1 MRLKPVLAGV
11 AAVGAALLAG
21 VAVFLYTLDFDRYRD
36 VVADQAKALTGRD
49 LKIGGKLQLD
59 LFAAAPALVA
69 ENVTLAN
76 TPWGTRPEML
86 RAKRVELQVRLMPL
100 LSGRLEIVRLILVE
114 PDLLLE
120 TDRSGRPNWRFEP
133 AGTGAAPGAPAAPA
147 EGSSELPSVEDLRL
161 EQATIAYRD
170 GASGS
175 TGTLR
180 LKDATLKAAGVAS
193 PIALAIH
200 GALDDKPVDILGS
213 VGPLAVL
220 MSGHSYP
227 AKFEGRFG
235 NSDVAGTLEAELGR
249 TPIRFK
255 GALSSKT
262 LDLADLGS
270 GGAGAGKGGARG
282 GKLFDPAPL
291 DLGVLKS
298 LAGELTYNLDR
309 LVGVAPELTNIRAK
323 ATIKDGVL
331 TLAPIGASVADG
343 VFDGQ
348 LTMDVRGTV
357 PQATL
362 KGTLKGAALATLTK
376 AAAGSTLIS
385 APLDIEL
392 DATGGGASLAAIM
405 AALSG
410 HVTATVGSG
419 PVHSDFYAV
428 LSTSPLSAV
437 NPLGVGEGPPRLNC
451 IVARFDFAGGR
462 GQSRVLLADST
473 RTTVLGRGVV
483 LLGDEYVD
491 ILLVPSTK
499 QVSAASVASLVPVR
513 LRGPLANPS
522 FAPDP
527 GQAAMETAKSIIGLA
542 ELPLNIVGSVLGFGR
557 ITGRGGGDTCAAA
570 IARAG
575 GAAPAGTGQSAP
587 ARRDG
592 GGFLDRL
599 NPFGR

>member
-1 MRLKPVLAGV
+1 
-11 AAVGAALLAG
+11 
-21 VAVFLYTLDFDRYRD
+21 
-36 VVADQAKALTGRD
+36 
-49 LKIGGKLQLD
+49 
-59 LFAAAPALVA
+59 
-69 ENVTLAN
+69 
-76 TPWGTRPEML
+76 
-86 RAKRVELQVRLMPL
+86 
-100 LSGRLEIVRLILVE
+100 
-114 PDLLLE
+114 
-120 TDRSGRPNWRFEP
+120 
-133 AGTGAAPGAPAAPA
+133 
-147 EGSSELPSVEDLRL
+147 
-161 EQATIAYRD
+161 
-170 GASGS
+170 
-175 TGTLR
+175 
-180 LKDATLKAAGVAS
+180 
-193 PIALAIH
+193 
-200 GALDDKPVDILGS
+200 
-213 VGPLAVL
+213 
-220 MSGHSYP
+220 
-227 AKFEGRFG
+227 
-235 NSDVAGTLEAELGR
+235 
-249 TPIRFK
+249 
-255 GALSSKT
+255 
-262 LDLADLGS
+262 
-270 GGAGAGKGGARG
+270 
-282 GKLFDPAPL
+282 
-291 DLGVLKS
+291 
-298 LAGELTYNLDR
+298 
-309 LVGVAPELTNIRAK
+309 
-323 ATIKDGVL
+323 
-331 TLAPIGASVADG
+331 
-343 VFDGQ
+343 
-348 LTMDVRGTV
+348 
-357 PQATL
+357 
-362 KGTLKGAALATLTK
+362 
-376 AAAGSTLIS
+376 
-385 APLDIEL
+385 
-392 DATGGGASLAAIM
+392 M

-491 ILLVPSTK
+491 ILFVPSTK

>member
-1 MRLKPVLAGV
+1 MRLKRVLAGV
-11 AAVGAALLAG
+11 AAVGALLLVG

-49 LKIGGKLQLD
+49 LRIGGKLQLD

-69 ENVTLAN
+69 EDVTLAN
-76 TPWGTRPEML
+76 APWGTRPDML
-86 RAKRVELQVRLMPL
+86 RVKRLELQVRLGPL

-120 TDRSGRPNWRFEP
+120 TDRGGRPNWRFEP
-133 AGTGAAPGAPAAPA
+133 AGAGAAPATTADVSA
-147 EGSSELPSVEDLRL
+147 ELPSVEDLRL
-161 EQATIAYRD
+161 ERAAIAYRD

-175 TGTLR
+175 MGTLR
-180 LKDATLKAAGVAS
+180 LKEATLKAAGVAS
-193 PIALAIH
+193 PIALAVH
-200 GALDDKPVDILGS
+200 GALDGRPVDISGS
-213 VGPLAVL
+213 FGPIASL
-220 MSGHSYP
+220 MAGRAYP

-235 NSDVAGTLEAELGR
+235 NSDIGGTLEADLGHA
-249 TPIRFK
+249 PIRIK

-262 LDLADLGS
+262 LDLADLGGS
-270 GGAGAGKGGARG
+270 GRSGASGRARR
-282 GKLFDPAPL
+282 GKLFDPTPL
-291 DLGVLKS
+291 DLGFLKS

-309 LVGVAPELTNIRAK
+309 LVGVAPALTNLRAK
-323 ATIKDGVL
+323 AVIRDGVL
-331 TLAPIGASVADG
+331 TLAPLGASVADG

-348 LTMDVRGTV
+348 LTLDGRGT
-357 PQATL
+357 PPLAAL
-362 KGTLKGAALATLTK
+362 KGTLKGAAVATVTK
-376 AAAGSTLIS
+376 AVAGSVLIS
-385 APLDIEL
+385 APLDIEIN
-392 DATGGGASLAAIM
+392 ATGSGASVAAIM

-410 HVTATVGSG
+410 HVTATVGPG

-437 NPLGVGEGPPRLNC
+437 NPLGAGEGPPRLNC

-473 RTTVLGRGVV
+473 RSTVLGRGVV
-483 LLGDEYVD
+483 SLGDEYVD
-491 ILLVPSTK
+491 ILMVPSTK

-513 LRGPLANPS
+513 LRGPLADPS
-522 FAPDP
+522 FTPDP

-557 ITGRGGGDTCAAA
+557 VSGRGGGDTCAAA
-570 IARAG
+570 VARAG
-575 GAAPAGTGQSAP
+575 GAATAGAGQTAP
-587 ARRDG
+587 AKRDG
-592 GGFLDRL
+592 GGFLERL